1 MVQLKHDKDDLIAV
15 RVKRRKP
22 SEKHHKAKN
31 NHSYIK
37 SGKQKNSPNTNPRNS
52 NHIVVKITGGARD
65 KQAMKG
71 HFEYITRN
79 DELPLYDENCD
90 IVDLRET
97 IADTDIEMNTV
108 KYKSDSRKTAQIVF
122 SRKGSTDPNL
132 LMQSVSETINQN
144 FPNTKFYFSCHQDT
158 DNTHVHVVLLRHNKN
173 KKKHEIRKGKL
184 VDIKRQFAKS
194 LNSRGIAAEFY
205 SETDKQQARNQKK
218 EVENKEKKNKRKGAN
233 EYTILDFDKAPY
245 KFENGGKPSFYIV
258 VETKNKEIKTHWSL
272 GIQAALKESNAKIG
286 DKITLKQIKNVD
298 TSEKNEDGRFKRSSW
313 KIEVLDKTEVK
324 KQNYQVVDFGKA
336 PYKFDE
342 KGKSSFYMIIQGE
355 NGLSRDLWGRSIEE
369 TLLKNGVKIG
379 DWITG
384 DIDNKEFIKA
394 SDKLISQIS
403 NDDKSKGF
411 KL

>member
-1 MVQLKHDKDDLIAV
+1 MVKLKHDKDDLIAV
-15 RVKRRKP
+15 KTRRR
-22 SEKHHKAKN
+22 SITSNEKHHRAKN
-31 NHSYIK
+31 NHAYKS
-37 SGKQKNSPNTNPRNS
+37 SGKKYSNPVNA
-52 NHIVVKITGGARD
+52 NHILVKITGGA
-65 KQAMKG
+65 KETKSMKA

-79 DELPLYDENCD
+79 DELPLYDENGD

-245 KFENGGKPSFYIV
+245 KFENDGKPSFYIV

-298 TSEKNEDGRFKRSSW
+298 TSEKNENGRFKRSSW

-324 KQNYQVVDFGKA
+324 KQNYQVLDFGKA

>member
-1 MVQLKHDKDDLIAV
+1 M
-15 RVKRRKP
+15 
-22 SEKHHKAKN
+22 
-31 NHSYIK
+31 
-37 SGKQKNSPNTNPRNS
+37 
-52 NHIVVKITGGARD
+52 
-65 KQAMKG
+65 
-71 HFEYITRN
+71 
-79 DELPLYDENCD
+79 
-90 IVDLRET
+90 
-97 IADTDIEMNTV
+97 
-108 KYKSDSRKTAQIVF
+108 
-122 SRKGSTDPNL
+122 
-132 LMQSVSETINQN
+132 
-144 FPNTKFYFSCHQDT
+144 
-158 DNTHVHVVLLRHNKN
+158 
-173 KKKHEIRKGKL
+173 
-184 VDIKRQFAKS
+184 
-194 LNSRGIAAEFY
+194 
-205 SETDKQQARNQKK
+205 
-218 EVENKEKKNKRKGAN
+218 
-233 EYTILDFDKAPY
+233 
-245 KFENGGKPSFYIV
+245 

-286 DKITLKQIKNVD
+286 DKITSKQIKNVD
-298 TSEKNEDGRFKRSSW
+298 TSEKNENGRFKRSSW

-384 DIDNKEFIKA
+384 NIDNKEFIKA